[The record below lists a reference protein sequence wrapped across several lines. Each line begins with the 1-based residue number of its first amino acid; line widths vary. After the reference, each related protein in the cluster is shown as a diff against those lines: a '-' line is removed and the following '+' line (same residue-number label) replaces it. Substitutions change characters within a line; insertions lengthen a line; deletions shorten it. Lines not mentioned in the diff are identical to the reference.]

1 MTKPYYLMP
10 DDENYISKTDIKKE
24 VKELQN
30 FAAQLTKLGKSQR
43 SQLTASEELQAAF
56 LLADKISNKPDALRR
71 HMQYITKILR
81 DEDLDSLRSEYKRL
95 TSPNQISDLQ
105 MQKLETLRMKLIEQ
119 GNDAVSEFIEQHP
132 SIEVQ
137 KLRQLIRQAK
147 KELDKEKP
155 AKNYKELFQFLKSTV
170 MTED

>member
-24 VKELQN
+24 VKELQE
-30 FAAQLTKLGKSQR
+30 FATQLTKLGKSQR
-43 SQLTASEELQAAF
+43 AKLTASDELQEAF

-71 HMQYITKILR
+71 HMQFMTKLLR
-81 DEDLDSLRSEYKRL
+81 DENLEALRSEYKLL
-95 TSPNQISDLQ
+95 TSPNQVSDKQ
-105 MQKLETLRMKLIEQ
+105 MLTLETLRSNLIEQ
-119 GNDAVSEFIEQHP
+119 GNEALSTFVEQHP
-132 SIEVQ
+132 DVEVQ

-155 AKNYKELFQFLKSTV
+155 AKNYKELFQFLKQVITD
-170 MTED
+170 EE